1 MAEMRT
7 KGFLDYQSGAPV
19 DPRVVEAM
27 LPYMTEHY
35 GNAATFHAAG
45 DAPREAIDRARN
57 QLAALV
63 GCEPFEIYF
72 TSGATEANNMA
83 MKGAAMRLR
92 KQGKHIIT
100 SAIEHRSIITPSKY
114 LEREGFEVTTLPVD
128 AEGFV
133 DPAAVED
140 AIRDDT
146 VLVSIMMVNGEVGT
160 IEPVGQISELAKKHG
175 VLFHTDA
182 VAALGW
188 IPIDLTTLPF
198 DMVTLSSNDI
208 YGPKGMGALFIRK
221 GVRIESIIHGGGQ
234 EKNLRSGTENVP
246 GIVGFGKAAEILKA
260 EMPAE
265 VDRIKGY
272 RDRLIDE
279 IMAGISNT
287 TLNGPRTRRV
297 PNNANIRFA
306 YIEGEALLLSLD
318 MDGVRLSSGS
328 ACSAKTLESSY
339 VQLAMGVKHEEA
351 HGSLQFTMG
360 RWTSEEDIDHVIE
373 ILPGVVGKL
382 REMSALRPG
391 MEYDKSQF
399 GKHDHHE
406 ENGDG
411 ENGE

>member
-1 MAEMRT
+1 MGEMKTR
-7 KGFLDYQSGAPV
+7 GFLDYQSGAPV

-27 LPYMTEHY
+27 LPYMTDHY

-45 DAPREAIDRARN
+45 DAPREAIDHARD
-57 QLAALV
+57 QVASLIGA
-63 GCEPFEIYF
+63 EPFEIYF

-83 MKGAAMRLR
+83 LKGAAMRLR
-92 KQGKHIIT
+92 KKGKHIVT
-100 SAIEHRSIITPSKY
+100 SVIEHRSIISPLEF
-114 LEREGFEVTTLPVD
+114 LEREGFEVTWLPVD
-128 AEGFV
+128 AGGFV

-140 AIRDDT
+140 AIRDET
-146 VLVSIMMVNGEVGT
+146 ILVSIMMVNGEVGT
-160 IEPVGQISELAKKHG
+160 IEPVAEIAEIAKKHN

-188 IPIDLTTLPF
+188 IPMDLSTLPF
-198 DMVTLSSNDI
+198 DLVTLSSNDI

-221 GVRIESIIHGGGQ
+221 GVSIESVLHGGGH
-234 EKNLRSGTENVP
+234 EKNMRSGTENVP

-260 EMPAE
+260 EMPADVE
-265 VDRIKGY
+265 RIKGY

-279 IMAGISNT
+279 LMTGISDT
-287 TLNGPRTRRV
+287 TLNGPRERRV

-318 MDGVRLSSGS
+318 MDGIRLSSGS
-328 ACSAKTLESSY
+328 ACSAKTLEPSY
-339 VQLAMGVKHEEA
+339 VQLAMGIKHEAA

-373 ILPGVVGKL
+373 VLPGIVNKL

-391 MEYDKSQF
+391 MEYDKSRF
-399 GKHDHHE
+399 GKHDPH
-406 ENGDG
+406 G
-411 ENGE
+411 ESDE